1 MKFAMQPME
10 EEMEKGKR
18 NLTSKAEELA
28 DSVNEKFKNMHGN
41 LGTVE
46 SENNYRRISDI
57 EKSQSLIDYEK
68 LYKIFLRA
76 LTDCKMKID
85 KEGFIRFIDDR
96 LMEVI

>member
-1 MKFAMQPME
+1 M
-10 EEMEKGKR
+10 
-18 NLTSKAEELA
+18 
-28 DSVNEKFKNMHGN
+28 
-41 LGTVE
+41 
-46 SENNYRRISDI
+46 
-57 EKSQSLIDYEK
+57 SQSLIDYEK